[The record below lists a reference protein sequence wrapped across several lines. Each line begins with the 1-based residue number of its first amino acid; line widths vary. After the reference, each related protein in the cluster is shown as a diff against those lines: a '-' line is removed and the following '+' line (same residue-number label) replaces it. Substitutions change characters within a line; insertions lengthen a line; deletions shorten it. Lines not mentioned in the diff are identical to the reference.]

1 MKTLDCM
8 CVEMLCVSTVS
19 VECACVSTVRVSKC
33 WVVNAMDNL
42 HNILIF
48 DLN

>member
-8 CVEMLCVSTVS
+8 CVEMLSCVSTVS
-19 VECACVSTVRVSKC
+19 VEMLGCKC
-33 WVVNAMDNL
+33 NGPNL